1 MKKIKS
7 FILLGYTIALLT
19 GCGEEATF
27 KSIEIADAPKTTFYV
42 GEEFSNTGLSLRVNL
57 TDGSSFVTEDIA
69 TSKPST
75 SAPGTQKVKV
85 YYTNDKYDIDTFI
98 TYDIEIID
106 WTREEKAIFS
116 ETSISTFAGVYYPKM
131 EGMQLLTET
140 DDETGDVIDYWIEKK
155 NATFKDVDTYCE
167 LLKNYEV
174 VKRITDT
181 SGSYDMTFKFY
192 EQPRVP
198 TDFVENFDLND
209 AVCFKYCAS
218 YEYMD
223 QTYFEIYNLYGN
235 EIEDTV
241 VIGLND
247 QGDMVVRYIANSV
260 YLETLLSCEV
270 NEHLDFSTLYNGT
283 VVEFLNQAIKGTVSE
298 EGVPYLGYLDEVA
311 PFAKD
316 YFVLPDYEPDVV
328 AFKNLASMYPW
339 ECGENDL
346 CFEMEIDSDDV
357 DGYEALIDAL
367 DAKTEFAKTTGTTK
381 VREKNATTTIYTIEN
396 MDYVGS
402 LEITVSEFLEK
413 AASYYVQEGSTRV
426 KVECGC
432 YTVGYSFVRPEVFS
446 PTLAELYRIYDA
458 HYGEGMYDKN
468 HYDPYENGTVGGVVY
483 FKNTGD
489 DAVNSKEE
497 ANDKFAHDYLAG
509 YTVKSPKEQKE
520 AAGYVICAST
530 YTNGTYDVEIYTYF
544 GGGRY
549 VAEFSVAM
557 AE

>member
-75 SAPGTQKVKV
+75 SAPGTQKVRV

-198 TDFVENFDLND
+198 TDFIENFDLND
-209 AVCFKYCAS
+209 AVCFKYCA
-218 YEYMD
+218 
-223 QTYFEIYNLYGN
+223 
-235 EIEDTV
+235 
-241 VIGLND
+241 
-247 QGDMVVRYIANSV
+247 
-260 YLETLLSCEV
+260 C
-270 NEHLDFSTLYNGT
+270 
-283 VVEFLNQAIKGTVSE
+283 
-298 EGVPYLGYLDEVA
+298 
-311 PFAKD
+311 
-316 YFVLPDYEPDVV
+316 
-328 AFKNLASMYPW
+328 
-339 ECGENDL
+339 
-346 CFEMEIDSDDV
+346 
-357 DGYEALIDAL
+357 
-367 DAKTEFAKTTGTTK
+367 
-381 VREKNATTTIYTIEN
+381 
-396 MDYVGS
+396 
-402 LEITVSEFLEK
+402 
-413 AASYYVQEGSTRV
+413 
-426 KVECGC
+426 
-432 YTVGYSFVRPEVFS
+432 SFVNVFFPS
-446 PTLAELYRIYDA
+446 PCFHVSTICLQRYEKQFILANCLKYWDY
-458 HYGEGMYDKN
+458 
-468 HYDPYENGTVGGVVY
+468 
-483 FKNTGD
+483 
-489 DAVNSKEE
+489 NS
-497 ANDKFAHDYLAG
+497 L
-509 YTVKSPKEQKE
+509 
-520 AAGYVICAST
+520 
-530 YTNGTYDVEIYTYF
+530 
-544 GGGRY
+544 
-549 VAEFSVAM
+549 
-557 AE
+557 